1 MCCSLRGWINVGVIA
16 CVGLVLPS
24 VAGAAVQAPGFS
36 GGPEVVNDGLLWAGS
51 SSGRESVFLSTATAG
66 TDLLVPD
73 AELSAVHVDDGWVV
87 VADQSGPMVGRMGR
101 PLRVVRALR
110 RCPPIQANAEGDR
123 LEAVADDD
131 LYAVVRAS
139 CFGRRPGDAELLVR
153 VRLGTGDL
161 LVIGEVSSGA
171 ISLAAAGSRL
181 ALTYEV
187 GVEVLDSHDGRRI
200 YRFSAPSGTRGNPN
214 RETQLDA
221 KGDILV
227 TGFRPRPLPG
237 WGEAVGWWGSPKT
250 PIAHP
255 LESGFEPPVVGGR
268 LAYASLS
275 DGRIAYATGDEGQT
289 RLKVLNI
296 ATGEARTVVTFSG
309 AVSME
314 GFGLGGTLLAWAQQK
329 YAFTTKREGPPLLS
343 CVTEAPVGSP
353 ELTETTLSPAGPP
366 VVVNISPGP
375 RPAGVG
381 CPPPP

>member
-1 MCCSLRGWINVGVIA
+1 VGVIA

-24 VAGAAVQAPGFS
+24 AAGAAVQAPGFS

-51 SSGRESVFLSTATAG
+51 SSGRESVFLSTATTG

-87 VADQSGPMVGRMGR
+87 VANQSGPMVGRIGR
-101 PLRVVRALR
+101 PLRVVRTLR
-110 RCPPIQANAEGDR
+110 RCPPIQANTEGDR
-123 LEAVADDD
+123 LEAVADDN

-153 VRLGTGDL
+153 VRLGTGNL

-171 ISLAAAGSRL
+171 ISLAAAGPQL

-187 GVEVLDSHDGRRI
+187 GVEILDSHDGRLL
-200 YRFSAPSGTRGNPN
+200 YRLAPPSGTRGDPDPN
-214 RETQLDA
+214 HETQLDA
-221 KGDILV
+221 KGDVLV
-227 TGFRPRPLPG
+227 TGFRRRPLPG
-237 WGEAVGWWGSPKT
+237 GGEAAGWWGSPKT

-255 LESGFEPPVVGGR
+255 LESGFEPPVGGR

-275 DGRIAYATGDEGQT
+275 DGRIAYATRDEGQT
-289 RLKVLNI
+289 RLNVLNL

-314 GFGLGGTLLAWAQQK
+314 GFSLSGTLLAWAQQK
-329 YAFTTKREGPPLLS
+329 YAYTTKREGPPLLS
-343 CVTEAPVGSP
+343 CVTEEPVGSP

-366 VVVNISPGP
+366 VVVNTSPGP